1 MIVVP
6 IFLFIPA
13 FNIGC
18 TVVGVEMHRTDVIC
32 TAMLALECR
41 WTVRVWTSEVPQ

>member
-1 MIVVP
+1 MMVL

-18 TVVGVEMHRTDVIC
+18 TAMGVEMYRADVIC

-41 WTVRVWTSEVPQ
+41 QTVRMWTSEVPQ